1 MINLLMQGNIVPPK
15 TPPEAFKRITQKI
28 AGSPRVAE
36 ISLDEVPG
44 HEADLSACAARL
56 NIGKD
61 IADEPPSAD

>member
-1 MINLLMQGNIVPPK
+1 MQRNIVPTK
-15 TPPEAFKRITQKI
+15 APPEAFERITQKI

-44 HEADLSACAARL
+44 HEADLIACAARL
-56 NIGKD
+56 TIRKD